1 MGPVAAGGGGAA
13 GLVAATLTGMHKTS
27 AWPLAGIYAVLIVY
41 ASLYP
46 FDHWRDQGLLPWS
59 FITHPWTRYWSGFD
73 VVSNLLGYAPL
84 GFWLSLGALRS
95 GVRHRAVTHGV
106 AAAAGL
112 SFLMESLQSYLP
124 MRVSSLL
131 DFVLNVLGALVGALV
146 AQVLER
152 LGMLDR
158 WSRFRARWFLPD
170 ARFSLVALFVWP
182 FALLFPAG
190 VPFGLGQVL
199 ERVEETLGGWLKGT
213 PFLEWLPLRPVEL
226 QPLLPG
232 AELLCVTM
240 GVLSP
245 CLLGLSIIRERG
257 QRVLAVVVIVTVGV
271 AATALSAAL
280 SFGPRH
286 AWVWL
291 ELPTFLGILL
301 GTLLAGVMTM
311 GSARACLALLLCVL
325 VLNLAILNQAPASAY
340 LAQTLQTWE
349 QGRFIRFHGVAQW
362 LGWLWPYVV
371 LLAALTRT
379 ASTPTQA

>member
-1 MGPVAAGGGGAA
+1 
-13 GLVAATLTGMHKTS
+13 MHKTS

-46 FDHWRDQGLLPWS
+46 FDQWRDQGLLPWS
-59 FITHPWTRYWSGFD
+59 FVTHPWTRYWSGFD

-95 GVRHRAVTHGV
+95 GVRHRAVSRSV
-106 AAAAGL
+106 AAAAAL

-131 DFVLNVLGALVGALV
+131 DFVLNVVGALSGAIV

-199 ERVEETLGGWLKGT
+199 ERVEETLGAWLKGT

-257 QRVLAVVVIVTVGV
+257 QRMLAVLAIVTVGV

-291 ELPTFLGILL
+291 EMPTFLGMVL
-301 GTLLAGVMTM
+301 GAVLAGFMAM
-311 GSARACLALLLCVL
+311 RSARACLALLLCVL
-325 VLNLAILNQAPASAY
+325 VLHLAILNQAPASAY

-362 LGWLWPYVV
+362 LGWLWPYAV

-379 ASTPTQA
+379 ASTQTQA

>member
-1 MGPVAAGGGGAA
+1 MAAA
-13 GLVAATLTGMHKTS
+13 LTGMHKTS

-46 FDHWRDQGLLPWS
+46 FDQWRDQGLLPWS
-59 FITHPWTRYWSGFD
+59 FVTHPWTRYWSGFD

-95 GVRHRAVTHGV
+95 GVRHRAVSRSVAT
-106 AAAAGL
+106 AAAL

-131 DFVLNVLGALVGALV
+131 DFVLNVVGTLSGAIV

-199 ERVEETLGGWLKGT
+199 ERVEETLGAWLKGT

-257 QRVLAVVVIVTVGV
+257 QRMLAVLAIVTVGV

-291 ELPTFLGILL
+291 EMPTFLGMVL
-301 GTLLAGVMTM
+301 GAVLAGFMAM
-311 GSARACLALLLCVL
+311 RSARACLALLLCVL
-325 VLNLAILNQAPASAY
+325 VLHLAILNQAPASAY

-362 LGWLWPYVV
+362 LGWLWPYAV

-379 ASTPTQA
+379 ASTQTQA